1 VQDTVNSADTFTD
14 MPADQMSTAVVD
26 LPFHHRVRIGM
37 QEGENWLQLIRF
49 GVVGTSG
56 FIVNTVVF
64 AVLLHVAGLDYK
76 ICLPLAYLAGVINNF
91 IWNSRWTF
99 SDKKGSH
106 PAVQAYRFLIVSA
119 FAFGA
124 DYGLVVA
131 GVHWTS
137 MEKVVIQIIANI
149 LVIPVNFL
157 GQKLWSFRH

>member
-1 VQDTVNSADTFTD
+1 
-14 MPADQMSTAVVD
+14 MPVEEMTTAVVD
-26 LPFHHRVRIGM
+26 LPFHHRVRLGM

-49 GVVGTSG
+49 GVVGATG
-56 FIVNTVVF
+56 YAVNTIVF
-64 AVLLHVAGLDYK
+64 AVLLHAAGLDYK

-91 IWNSRWTF
+91 VWNSRWTF
-99 SDKKGSH
+99 SDKNGSH
-106 PAVQAYRFLIVSA
+106 PAVQASKFLVVSA

-124 DYGLVVA
+124 YYGLVVA

-137 MEKVVIQIIANI
+137 IDKVVISMMANI

>member
-1 VQDTVNSADTFTD
+1 MPVED
-14 MPADQMSTAVVD
+14 MATAVVE
-26 LPFHHRVRIGM
+26 LPFHHRLRLGM
-37 QEGENWLQLIRF
+37 AQGENWLQLIRF
-49 GVVGTSG
+49 GVVGATG
-56 FIVNTVVF
+56 YAVNTITF
-64 AVLLHVAGLDYK
+64 ALLLHVAGLDYK

-99 SDKKGSH
+99 SDKTGSH
-106 PAVQAYRFLIVSA
+106 PAVRAYRFLVVST

-124 DYGLVVA
+124 YYGLVVA

-137 MEKVVIQIIANI
+137 IDKVIISMMANV